1 MFGIFRS
8 VQQLIVLQMM
18 YVTCESSMH
27 NHDIYGRE
35 APSSH
40 SSSLAG
46 DNHSS
51 LTASLFLPRVVAQI
65 RCLWPRVAADYHG
78 ESFCFS

>member
-40 SSSLAG
+40 SSSLAV
-46 DNHSS
+46 
-51 LTASLFLPRVVAQI
+51 LPRVVAQI

>member
-8 VQQLIVLQMM
+8 IQQLIFLQMM
-18 YVTCESSMH
+18 YVTCGSSVYK
-27 NHDIYGRE
+27 HDIYGRE

-51 LTASLFLPRVVAQI
+51 LTASLCIF
-65 RCLWPRVAADYHG
+65 
-78 ESFCFS
+78 